1 MPVPALGEEPDRMEA
16 EEGRVPAPPAEVP
29 EVSFVQTHDYGF
41 KFRQCYKFS
50 APSSA
55 TTRYN
60 KSEPGQKQV
69 LVPSGKS
76 PVRQKAMEEEQAHA
90 EAMSEEREEGRAPE
104 ERAQSASASGA
115 SSSQTPPAQD
125 FSLRF
130 KILEREKIIV
140 GGCFWATLAN
150 IYCAKEHEKADKD
163 WNTVI
168 MNRNEWPAD
177 LDWLILLNLL
187 SRQEKDKHGIIG
199 YRIEKKYDEGGKV
212 RYVYPSDDKP
222 VEGTVVA
229 RILHVWEVNFRDLN
243 RKTALFFAISYKH
256 WEVVNFLIERGAS
269 LDVRSTSGQKPR
281 SMLKSA
287 QHEIPERKRKRA
299 SPTPDSACPNA
310 PTKIRFAL
318 WEWGDEDSDP
328 LIERTTENVVVEN
341 AEYLGC

>member
-1 MPVPALGEEPDRMEA
+1 
-16 EEGRVPAPPAEVP
+16 
-29 EVSFVQTHDYGF
+29 
-41 KFRQCYKFS
+41 
-50 APSSA
+50 
-55 TTRYN
+55 
-60 KSEPGQKQV
+60 
-69 LVPSGKS
+69 
-76 PVRQKAMEEEQAHA
+76 
-90 EAMSEEREEGRAPE
+90 MSEEREEGRVPE

-125 FSLRF
+125 ISLRF

-229 RILHVWEVNFRDLN
+229 RILHVWEVAG
-243 RKTALFFAISYKH
+243 TAKAVQPQPTICHCSRQPLLMIVK
-256 WEVVNFLIERGAS
+256 
-269 LDVRSTSGQKPR
+269 KPPY
-281 SMLKSA
+281 LAAKS
-287 QHEIPERKRKRA
+287 Q
-299 SPTPDSACPNA
+299 
-310 PTKIRFAL
+310 
-318 WEWGDEDSDP
+318 
-328 LIERTTENVVVEN
+328 
-341 AEYLGC
+341 Y